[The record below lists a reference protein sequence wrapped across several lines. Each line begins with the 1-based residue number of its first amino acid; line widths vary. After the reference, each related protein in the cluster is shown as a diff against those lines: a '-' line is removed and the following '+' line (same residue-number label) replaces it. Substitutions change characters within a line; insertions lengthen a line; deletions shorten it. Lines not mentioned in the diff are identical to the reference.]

1 MINFVALV
9 FLAGILALLWCSY
22 IAARKCDQHFPNFF
36 DDFGCEWFFR
46 NLSISV
52 VYGFLTLLPV
62 LIVIMAVLCLIGIS
76 RGEL

>member
-22 IAARKCDQHFPNFF
+22 MAASQCDKYFPNFF
-36 DDFGCEWFFR
+36 DDFSCECFFR